1 MTRRAQLDDATR
13 VTRFFRECLTHSKG
27 EHAGAKFELLD
38 WQADFLR
45 RLFGTKRPDGLRQY
59 RQAYLEIPRK
69 NGKSTLGAGIALYL
83 LLMDREA
90 GAEIYSAAADA
101 DQAALVFAEA
111 KSMVESNP
119 DLAKRCQVYRRAIA
133 VPSTGSIYK
142 VLSAE
147 AYSKHGLNAHG
158 IIFDEVHAQ
167 PTRELWDVLNTSTGA
182 RRQPLTIAIT
192 TAGFDRESL
201 CWHLHEHARRVLLG
215 ELRDDSILPLIYAA
229 DADDDWTDPQVW
241 AKANPSLGITIKPE
255 YMQTECERAKMMP
268 TYENTFR
275 RLHLNQWTENETRWL
290 RMEDWNACDSMPIDR
305 AALRGAR
312 CFAGLDLSSKVDLT
326 ALVLYFPD
334 TNTVLPFFWMP
345 ADNIRRRAEQD
356 RVPYDQWVRAG
367 FIEATEGNVVDQ
379 QAIRSRINKLASE
392 FSIVGIGFDPWNAT
406 QMSQWLQEDGATV
419 WELRQGFRT
428 LSEPTKE
435 FERLVVSR
443 AIRHGGNPV
452 LRWMVGNV
460 IVRQDE
466 NGNYRPDKAKSR
478 GRIDGVVAAVMA
490 ISRAIGKDDTPKP
503 SVYKT
508 RGLVTL

>member
-1 MTRRAQLDDATR
+1 MKKPPDDATR
-13 VTRFFRECLTHSKG
+13 VLRFFRECLTHSKG
-27 EHAGAKFELLD
+27 EHAGSAFELLH
-38 WQADFLR
+38 WQTDFLR
-45 RLFGTKRPDGLRQY
+45 QLFGTKRPDGARQY

-83 LLMDREA
+83 LLMDREP

-111 KSMVESNP
+111 KAMVESNP
-119 DLAKRCQVYRRAIA
+119 ALARLCQVYRRAIA

-158 IIFDEVHAQ
+158 IIFDELHAQ
-167 PTRELWDVLNTSTGA
+167 PDRELWDVLNTSTGA
-182 RRQPLTIAIT
+182 RRQPLTVGIT
-192 TAGFDRESL
+192 TAGFDRQSL
-201 CWHLHEHARRVLLG
+201 CWLLHQHARRIIDG
-215 ELRDDSILPLIYAA
+215 EISDPSTLPIIYAA
-229 DADDDWTDPQVW
+229 ADDDDWTDPAVW
-241 AKANPSLGITIKPE
+241 ARANPSLGVTLKPE
-255 YMQTECERAKMMP
+255 YMQTECDRAKMMP
-268 TYENTFR
+268 SYENTFR

-290 RMEDWNACDSMPIDR
+290 AMDDWNACPSEPIDR

-326 ALVLYFPD
+326 AFVLWFPD
-334 TNTVLPFFWMP
+334 AKTILPTFWMP
-345 ADNIRRRAEQD
+345 RDNIRRRAEQD
-356 RVPYDQWVRAG
+356 RVPYDQWAKEG
-367 FIEATEGNVVDQ
+367 WIQATEGNVIDFEAV
-379 QAIRSRINKLASE
+379 RKRINELAAE
-392 FSIVGIGFDPWNAT
+392 FDIAGIGFDPWNAT
-406 QMSQWLQEDGATV
+406 QMSTWLQEDGATV
-419 WELRQGFRT
+419 WEIRQGFRS

-435 FERLVVSR
+435 LEKMIL
-443 AIRHGGNPV
+443 AHDIRHGGNPV

-478 GRIDGVVAAVMA
+478 GRIDGIVAWIMA
-490 ISRAIGKDDTPKP
+490 LARALSKDETPKP